1 MGGGITNQNSP
12 GDTQI
17 SENINDVIERW
28 IPKVRTAL
36 KSSAKQFNDGKNI
49 SFVKRSAK
57 QIEYKLA
64 PSIKSGT
71 RKQYGQIFAVG
82 FSFERHGVFV
92 HKGVGRKY
100 PIEGPEPVKDPSGKT
115 RHPVEWFNPIL
126 DRFVPE
132 LADKIAEINADLA
145 VNATLMRIH

>member
-1 MGGGITNQNSP
+1 MGRITGQY
-12 GDTQI
+12 GTDDALV
-17 SENINDVIERW
+17 SEKINEVIERW

-36 KSSAKQFNDGKNI
+36 KGSAKQFSDGKKET
-49 SFVKRSAK
+49 FVKRSEK

-71 RKQYGQIFAVG
+71 RRQYGEIFAVG

-100 PIEGPEPVKDPSGKT
+100 PIEGAEAVKNPLGKT
-115 RHPVEWFNPIL
+115 RQPVEWFNPVL
-126 DRFVPE
+126 DRFIPE
-132 LADKIAEINADLA
+132 LADKLAEINADLA
-145 VNATLMRIH
+145 VNATRMRIH